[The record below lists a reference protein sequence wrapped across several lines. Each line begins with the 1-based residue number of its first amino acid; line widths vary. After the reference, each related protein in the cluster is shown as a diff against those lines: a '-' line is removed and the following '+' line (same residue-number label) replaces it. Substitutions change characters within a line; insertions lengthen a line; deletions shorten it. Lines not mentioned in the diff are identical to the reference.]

1 MRYCS
6 IDFETANQYP
16 DSACA
21 IGLCEFDE
29 EGCLKDKYYSL
40 IRPSRL
46 IFDPRCTAVHRL
58 DPIDISK
65 APTLADIWDD
75 ITAFIYGLPLVAHNA
90 NFDIPVLKASAEAAK
105 VGGLKTRYYCTLSLS
120 RRVLANRT
128 SYRLKSLAED
138 FGWVYEAHMA
148 LDDAFVCGKLFS
160 RLCGDALFSDSD
172 MELFMH
178 QVYGQD
184 NQSGYPRRLEIEPPA
199 SVQLTLF

>member
-58 DPIDISK
+58 DPLDISK

-105 VGGLKTRYYCTLSLS
+105 VGGLKTRYYCTLSLA

-138 FGWVYEAHMA
+138 FGSIWRLMMHLCAESFFPGFAAMRFSLIPIWSCLCTRFMA
-148 LDDAFVCGKLFS
+148 KIIRADIPDVL
-160 RLCGDALFSDSD
+160 R
-172 MELFMH
+172 
-178 QVYGQD
+178 
-184 NQSGYPRRLEIEPPA
+184 
-199 SVQLTLF
+199 